1 MIAIYRPGP
10 LQYAEQIIQL
20 KARKEFKKWTSPI
33 LNGILRKSY
42 GYPIYQEQLIE
53 IFHKIGGLTLPEAD
67 EIRKAISKKKVESL
81 EPYRQRLVD
90 GLVQDG
96 MTNSQALR
104 LWNEL
109 IEFGHYAFNRS
120 HAGVLSQCRPI
131 GVISK

>member
-1 MIAIYRPGP
+1 M
-10 LQYAEQIIQL
+10 
-20 KARKEFKKWTSPI
+20 
-33 LNGILRKSY
+33 
-42 GYPIYQEQLIE
+42 
-53 IFHKIGGLTLPEAD
+53 PEAD
-67 EIRKAISKKKVESL
+67 EIRKTISKKKMESL

-120 HAGVLSQCRPI
+120 HAAAYAKLAYITGYLKYYFPKEFLCALLNHSEKSGFSFNQ
-131 GVISK
+131 